1 MTYTRVIPRDFFNE
15 GKLLKC
21 MGVLSLKILD
31 RQLPEDVQ
39 IEIDEPGEPF
49 KIQLTDD
56 GLLTVV
62 NYPVTV
68 NGKTVFMG
76 TVYNSKA
83 NFPLF
88 ARSESLEDFQ
98 VFDDNGDFSSEFIEF
113 AKRLTDE
120 G

>member
-15 GKLLKC
+15 SKLLEC

-31 RQLPEDVQ
+31 RRLPEGVQ
-39 IEIDEPGEPF
+39 IEIAETGEPF
-49 KIQLTDD
+49 NIQLTDD
-56 GLLTVV
+56 GVLTVA

-68 NGKTVFMG
+68 NGKTVFFG
-76 TVYNSKA
+76 TTYNSKA

-88 ARSESLEDFQ
+88 ARSESYEDFQ